1 MKRLSKNVIIFGDNV
16 GIITGTKMDPNYM
29 VIKFILPNSIEG
41 AVVHRERSTFTS
53 LTASDVAAFKTFDEF
68 KIAYPEYF
76 V

>member
-29 VIKFILPNSIEG
+29 VIKFILPNSIAG
-41 AVVHRERSTFTS
+41 AVVHKERLTFTA

-68 KIAYPEYF
+68 KTTYPEYF

>member
-16 GIITGTKMDPNYM
+16 GIITGAKMDPNYV
-29 VIKFILPNSIEG
+29 VIKFILPKSIEG
-41 AVVHRERSTFTS
+41 VVVHKERLTFTA
-53 LTASDVAAFKTFDEF
+53 LTASVVTAFKTFDEF